1 MTTIVVVR
9 KDATAVIGAD
19 TLGTYGDQR
28 ESALYIRN
36 ASKLI
41 EVEGTWIAATGHAAM
56 DMALR
61 NVFLETRCRRSFSNV
76 NDIYKT
82 SLDLHATLKEGYFLK
97 IDGDSEEDAFE
108 SMQVNLLLANR
119 HGIFGVCARRT
130 VFEYTRFYAFGSGEQ
145 YALGAMHALYDSSAD
160 ARTIAQAGL
169 AAAVDFDT
177 GTGAPLELQVIS
189 LDPSTSTFQGLPPKS
204 KECCK

>member
-9 KDATAVIGAD
+9 KGSTAVIAAD

-28 ESALYIRN
+28 ESATYVRN

-41 EVEGTWIAATGHAAM
+41 EVDGTWIAATGHAAM

-61 NVFLETRCRRSFSNV
+61 NVFLETRCRRSFRDT

-97 IDGDSEEDAFE
+97 LDGDGEEDAFE

-145 YALGAMHALYDSSAD
+145 YALGAMRAVYESAAD
-160 ARTIAQAGL
+160 AQAVARAGL
-169 AAAVDFDT
+169 EAAVDFDT
-177 GTGAPLELQVIS
+177 GTGAPLEFQTVK
-189 LDPSTSTFQGLPPKS
+189 LDTP
-204 KECCK
+204 